1 MHPDRHPYWK
11 RIRRL
16 TLWLLLIWFLVSFVL
31 TFFARELSFLFFG
44 WPFSF
49 WMSAQGG
56 LLVYAAIIAYYAWYM
71 NRLDDEHGVEE
82 SATPE
87 ETNEH

>member
-1 MHPDRHPYWK
+1 MHPDHHPYWK
-11 RIRRL
+11 RVRRL

-49 WMSAQGG
+49 WMAAQGG
-56 LLVYAAIIAYYAWYM
+56 LLVFAGIIAYYAWTM
-71 NRLDDEHGVEE
+71 NRLDEQYGVEE
-82 SATPE
+82 PSTADDASEP
-87 ETNEH
+87 